1 MRYDILKL
9 DRALKRDDPLG
20 AAMSRGAWN
29 GAFAKLYGQRWRI
42 WVVAVLAHTLGLFH
56 RAALAPVA
64 DQIMVNF
71 NVTAAVFGSL
81 GAVYF
86 YIYAA
91 MQLPAGDMAD
101 RLGPRKTITA
111 GLVASTA
118 GSLITGIAPSFGVLL
133 LGRVLISLGVS
144 VVYVCVIK
152 LVMGW
157 FRSRELA
164 SMTGASMAT
173 GTLGQ
178 MAATIPLA
186 FLVTLTDWRAPFVG
200 AGLLGLGLVVV
211 NWLVVRDSPTQVGLA
226 PISETEGRKPVSDQS
241 LEAFKNLNTVQRFKM
256 TLGNRHLWPMFFVAL
271 GTYGAYA
278 TLFNNWA
285 VLYLMQTYG
294 LERVMATN
302 FVFVA
307 TVGMVIGPPLA
318 GTVSDRI
325 LQRRRLTSIFFTSLS
340 LSSFLLL
347 TFWSGA
353 RPPLWAL
360 YPLCFLM
367 GLGTGALPINF
378 AVVRE
383 VVHPAVRGIAS
394 GLVNMGGFVG
404 AALLQPVFG
413 YFLDLGWRGQVEGGV
428 RVYPAEAYQM
438 GLVLCCVLVGMS
450 FLGAM
455 MVKET
460 HCRESW
466 HLPE

>member
-1 MRYDILKL
+1 MYR
-9 DRALKRDDPLG
+9 
-20 AAMSRGAWN
+20 
-29 GAFAKLYGQRWRI
+29 QRWNI

-64 DQIMVNF
+64 DQIMVGF
-71 NVTAAVFGSL
+71 NITAAVFGTL

-86 YIYAA
+86 YIYAG

-111 GLVASTA
+111 GVAVSTA
-118 GSLITGIAPSFGVLL
+118 GSLIMGLSPSFGLL
-133 LGRVLISLGVS
+133 LVGRALVSFGVS
-144 VVYVCVIK
+144 VVYVSVIK
-152 LVMGW
+152 LVMSW

-164 SMTGASMAT
+164 SMTGASMAS

-186 FLVTLTDWRAPFVG
+186 FLVSLTSWRAPFLG
-200 AGLLGLGLVVV
+200 AGLLGLVLIAA
-211 NWLVVRDSPTQVGLA
+211 NWLMVKDNPAQVGLA
-226 PISETEGRKPVSDQS
+226 PISETEGRQPVSGHS
-241 LEAFKNLNTVQRFKM
+241 LDKFSSLTTVQRFKL
-256 TLGNRHLWPMFFVAL
+256 TLGNRHLWPLFFVAL

-294 LERVMATN
+294 LDRVAATN

-307 TVGMVIGPPLA
+307 TVGMVVGPPLA
-318 GTVSDRI
+318 GAVSDRV
-325 LQRRRLTSIFFTSLS
+325 LQRRRLTSILFTSFS
-340 LSSFLLL
+340 LSSFLLM
-347 TFWSGA
+347 TFWNGA
-353 RPPLWAL
+353 QPPIAAL

-367 GLGTGALPINF
+367 GLGTGGLPINF

-404 AALLQPVFG
+404 AAVAGPVFG
-413 YFLDLGWRGQVEGGV
+413 LFLDLGWSGQMEGGV
-428 RVYPAEAYQM
+428 RVYPAGAYQA
-438 GLVLCCVLVGMS
+438 GLILCCALVCMG
-450 FLGAM
+450 FLGSLVM
-455 MVKET
+455 KET

-466 HLPE
+466 HLSGDT